1 MEKDNKLYLIEAI
14 VDDAEKKLSF
24 ASYLKKDY
32 IEKAI
37 VINLSSDNVI
47 SRVYFSSNNF
57 GTVEWLNGSG
67 LTNCHKWE
75 SEDMAKVPSYL
86 SRRYTAI
93 LSDGAATLDYA
104 RDLIIPDVLDSL
116 ADGQLVEVLSNT
128 VAGESTADRI
138 DLSRF
143 KKFAPDSPEF

>member
-1 MEKDNKLYLIEAI
+1 MGGDNKLYLIEAEI
-14 VDDAEKKLSF
+14 NDTDKKLTF

-37 VINLSSDNVI
+37 VINLTGDNVI
-47 SRVYFSSNNF
+47 KRVYFSSNNF

-67 LTNCHKWE
+67 LNNCHKWE

-116 ADGQLVEVLSNT
+116 ADSQLVEVLENT
-128 VAGESTADRI
+128 VSRESTSERL

-143 KKFAPDSPEF
+143 KKFAPEN